1 MKYFVTTYQFQLKF
15 ILLYSLSTPLGSD
28 AYELIRSGNTY
39 KVKIKNIKSG
49 TFYAKATASQGGFY
63 TYYDFTL
70 VVRWTNNWDLWSNID
85 TWDVWSSG
93 YVLDYQSQ
101 WQSTNASMIDS
112 NVVQGLVA
120 SAMLSILALGALQMQ
135 INSNLWVF
143 VNTLQILRTILL
155 LKINL
160 PLSVRDMINSS
171 TALSTF
177 DFGVTNKVVPDPSSS
192 IQIDQI
198 MNGDNVLAQYFN
210 DYGIQSY
217 RFMEFVESLFF
228 DTLWLFLN

>member
-1 MKYFVTTYQFQLKF
+1 
-15 ILLYSLSTPLGSD
+15 
-28 AYELIRSGNTY
+28 
-39 KVKIKNIKSG
+39 
-49 TFYAKATASQGGFY
+49 
-63 TYYDFTL
+63 
-70 VVRWTNNWDLWSNID
+70 
-85 TWDVWSSG
+85 
-93 YVLDYQSQ
+93 
-101 WQSTNASMIDS
+101 MIDS

-217 RFMEFVESLFF
+217 RLQ
-228 DTLWLFLN
+228 TYGIC